1 VWAIRAPVEVFVNIE
16 HLLGAEH
23 FVNLE
28 EVAKEVFGE
37 VDPSLDLAI
46 EKRPFAK
53 LYDATLPHS
62 SWLREGLANT
72 LLVVAALGGR
82 SGLTIEG
89 RAPQHL
95 VNRTIASIPALR
107 DNHRVLT
114 SLSHELP
121 LLMEAAPGPLLYALE
136 QLLEGDGHKMLPIF
150 QDREANSFLFT
161 RSPHTGFLWALE
173 MIAWDPAYLPRACF
187 ILLKLSKIDPGGSLG
202 NRPSRSLL
210 HIFLPWLPATNAPLV
225 QRFEVLDQLLNEDE
239 ATAWKLL
246 VELLPGKNDTGSAGP
261 KLRYR
266 ESGASE
272 RDVMTHA
279 LLISSYR
286 EVIRRAVAY
295 AGNSVERWQSL
306 VQTLHTFPPEEQQ
319 SAILSLETRLGQ
331 MTEPERAILCET
343 VAETVRH
350 HKAYSE
356 MNWSLSKDV
365 ADQLDSLQKR
375 FEPNDP
381 IHQSLWLFEERFPT
395 LPRQI
400 DDDFFKEVEELRREA
415 VRKLLDRGG
424 IGAVMNLAAKAKAQR
439 FVGYA
444 SAYIVKDIAQAKELL
459 SAALIPGADFNG
471 FASFFSLGAVQ
482 RFEDGWRSALS
493 EWQKTDSL
501 EPARLALLTLAWPHN
516 QATWGFLRDLGP
528 EFENAYWERRPAWG
542 IEGDAKDLAYAVERY
557 LKADRAELIVL
568 GLSHKAKEVPGS
580 LLLETLDQFD
590 HRIGAVP
597 NILKQQNIE
606 YDLEQLFSA
615 LADLSDVTAEQIAV
629 REYRYLPLLRATR
642 VFSRGSHSLALDKFM
657 AESPEFFVKIICD
670 VFGAESDRGKEK
682 TQVSEDARARAHI
695 GWTLLDGFTIIPGVS
710 DNQIDIEVLKHW
722 VSEVEQ
728 IAAEADRLTIAQQKI
743 GTLLA
748 HSPTDPEDH
757 VWPHRGIR
765 ECLDKWRNDQIERG
779 IAIERLNMRGGN
791 WRAPRE
797 GGKPERILAA
807 DLREAASKVS
817 VWPRAKMLL
826 LGLADHWEERAKE
839 EDIRSKQDEMRE

>member
-23 FVNLE
+23 FVDLE

-62 SWLREGLANT
+62 PWLREGLANT

-89 RAPQHL
+89 RDPQL
-95 VNRTIASIPALR
+95 FVNRTIASIPALR

-121 LLMEAAPGPLLYALE
+121 LLMEAAPGPLLFALE
-136 QLLEGDGHKMLPIF
+136 QLLEGDGHKLLPIF
-150 QDREANSFLFT
+150 QDKEANSFLFT

-173 MIAWDPAYLPRACF
+173 MIAWDPTYLPRASF

-202 NRPSRSLL
+202 NRPLKSLL
-210 HIFLPWLPATNAPLV
+210 HIFLPWLPATNAPLE
-225 QRFEVLDQLLNEDE
+225 QRIVVLDQLLEEDE
-239 ATAWKLL
+239 TTAWKLL
-246 VELLPGKNDTGSAGP
+246 VELLPGKNDTGSMGP
-261 KLRYR
+261 KPRFR

-272 RDVMTHA
+272 HEVMTYA
-279 LLISSYR
+279 LRFKSYC
-286 EVIRRAVAY
+286 EIIRRAVAH

-319 SAILSLETRLGQ
+319 SAILNLETHLEL
-331 MTEPERAILCET
+331 MNDSERTSLCET
-343 VAETVRH
+343 IAETVRH

-356 MNWSLSKDV
+356 MNWSLSKNV
-365 ADQLDSLQKR
+365 ADQLDSLRKR

-381 IHQSLWLFEERFPT
+381 IQQSMWLFEERFPT

-400 DDDFFKEVEELRREA
+400 DEDFFKEVERLRRDA
-415 VRKLLDRGG
+415 IRKLLDGG
-424 IGAVMNLAAKAKAQR
+424 IGAVLNLAARAKAQR

-444 SAYIVKDIAQAKELL
+444 SAYVVKDVAQAKELL
-459 SAALIPGADFNG
+459 SAALILDVDFDG
-471 FASFFSLGAVQ
+471 FASFFSLGAIQ
-482 RFEDGWRSALS
+482 RFEGAWRDTLSA
-493 EWQKTDSL
+493 WQRSGSL
-501 EPARLALLTLAWPHN
+501 GSAQLAVLALAWPHN
-516 QATWGFLRDLGP
+516 QSTWSFLRGLGP

-542 IEGDAKDLAYAVERY
+542 IEGDEDDLTYAVEQY

-568 GLSHKAKEVPGS
+568 GLSEKVKEVPGP
-580 LLLETLDQFD
+580 LLLATLDQFD
-590 HRIGAVP
+590 HRIRVAP
-597 NILKQQNIE
+597 NIRKQQNLE
-606 YDLEQLFSA
+606 YDLEQFFSA
-615 LADLSDVTAEQIAV
+615 LADRKDVTAEQIAV
-629 REYRYLPLLRATR
+629 REYRYLPLLRTTR

-657 AESPEFFVKIICD
+657 AESPELFVKIICD

-682 TQVSEDARARAHI
+682 AQMSEDARARAYI
-695 GWTLLDGFTIIPGVS
+695 GWTLLDGFTTIPGFSGDQV
-710 DNQIDIEVLKHW
+710 DIEVLKHW

-748 HSPTDPEDH
+748 HSPNDPEDN

-765 ECLDKWRNDQIERG
+765 ECLDNWRNVQIERG
-779 IAIERLNMRGGN
+779 ISIERLNMRGGN

-797 GGKPERILAA
+797 GGQPERILAA
-807 DLREAASKVS
+807 GLREAASKVS
-817 VWPRAKMLL
+817 AWPRTRMLL
-826 LGLADHWEERAKE
+826 LGLADHWEETAKQ